1 MINQTFAHM
10 WRSALPM
17 LSPLCLIDRIL
28 DWVDELGAAILPVQ
42 GGTRSCQ
49 LARFEVRLD

>member
-1 MINQTFAHM
+1 M
-10 WRSALPM
+10 WRSAFSM

-42 GGTRSCQ
+42 DGTRYGQ
-49 LARFEVRLD
+49 LARSAPGLTERP